1 MLTEKL
7 DSSQLTQELNRRWNL
22 GSQLGVCYICLTSHG
37 ENRVVDVTSGSLL
50 LTADHIVMVD
60 LLWLVLYGFLLSSN
74 HPGLA
79 AWQMLDRRQSW
90 GQSDFFPEYLIS
102 KKLDLELSREIW
114 DLEVS
119 IPYLIIDEKEMDAH
133 KTGYH
138 IEGLSD

>member
-1 MLTEKL
+1 
-7 DSSQLTQELNRRWNL
+7 
-22 GSQLGVCYICLTSHG
+22 
-37 ENRVVDVTSGSLL
+37 
-50 LTADHIVMVD
+50 
-60 LLWLVLYGFLLSSN
+60 
-74 HPGLA
+74 
-79 AWQMLDRRQSW
+79 MLDRRQSW